1 MPCWMDALHVPHDES
16 GTLPML
22 STVQLACMYG
32 STASISVLQIFPS
45 SLALHRL
52 IGFAWLMPAGLL
64 HSRTLLDLG
73 PLASL
78 LTPPIYSRMEIGLAL
93 TPTTTDAGADAC
105 IVYPFDQTLLQ
116 QKQAAGVALSAA
128 DLPSKLWPAPSLA
141 PGWSPLSFTERD
153 YVRVAGPG
161 FYVGCAYR
169 RGEKGELLD
178 DEHVYFALVKT
189 GA

>member
-1 MPCWMDALHVPHDES
+1 M
-16 GTLPML
+16 
-22 STVQLACMYG
+22 
-32 STASISVLQIFPS
+32 
-45 SLALHRL
+45 
-52 IGFAWLMPAGLL
+52 
-64 HSRTLLDLG
+64 DLG

-105 IVYPFDQTLLQ
+105 IVYPFDQALLQ

-128 DLPSKLWPAPSLA
+128 DLPSKLWPAPSVA